1 MKSFNQYFEDKQLA
15 EDQLQNA
22 IIEKENKRKIE
33 EETSPAGWDEF
44 TGDQKATDTFIEW
57 VTRKK

>member
-22 IIEKENKRKIE
+22 IVDEENKKKIK
-33 EETSPAGWDEF
+33 EETSPAGWGEF
-44 TGDQKATDTFIEW
+44 ADNPEVTDTFIKW
-57 VTRKK
+57 VTGKR